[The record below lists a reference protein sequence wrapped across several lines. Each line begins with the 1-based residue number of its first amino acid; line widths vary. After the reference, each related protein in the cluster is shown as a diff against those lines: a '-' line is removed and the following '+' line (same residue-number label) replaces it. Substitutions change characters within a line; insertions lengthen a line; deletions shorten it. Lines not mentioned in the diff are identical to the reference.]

1 MKRIST
7 FPGSDVPLPTDAEL
21 EILQVIW
28 EQGRSTVGS
37 AHFVLNERRERD
49 YTTVLKLLQVMM
61 AKGLVTRL
69 DKERMH
75 FYLPAVNEAQVR
87 AAYVAEVASKL
98 FAGSLFGLASF
109 ALSLTPADDNIAAIR
124 AVLDAHDD
132 EATVQSGPSGDRRE
146 PS

>member
-1 MKRIST
+1 MKRLPT
-7 FPGSDVPLPTDAEL
+7 FTDSDVPLPTEGEL

-28 EQGRSTVGS
+28 EQSRSTVGS
-37 AHFVLNERRERD
+37 AHFVLNERRPRG
-49 YTTVLKLLQVMM
+49 YTTVLKLLQIML

-75 FYLPAVNEAQVR
+75 FYLATVTEPQVR
-87 AAYVAEVASKL
+87 AAYVGEVARKL

-109 ALSLTPADDNIAAIR
+109 ALSLTPADEDIDDIR

-132 EATVQSGPSGDRRE
+132 GATSPDG
-146 PS
+146 

>member
-1 MKRIST
+1 MKRLPT
-7 FPGSDVPLPTDAEL
+7 LPDSDVPLPTEAEL

-37 AHFVLNERRERD
+37 AHFVLNERRTRG
-49 YTTVLKLLQVMM
+49 YTTVLKLLQIML

-75 FYLPAVNEAQVR
+75 FYLATVTEPQVR
-87 AAYVAEVASKL
+87 TAYVGEVARKL

-109 ALSLTPADDNIAAIR
+109 ALSLTPADEDIDDIR

-132 EATVQSGPSGDRRE
+132 GATSPDG
-146 PS
+146 

>member
-1 MKRIST
+1 MKRLPT
-7 FPGSDVPLPTDAEL
+7 FPNSDVPLPTEAEL

-28 EQGRSTVGS
+28 GQGRSTGGS
-37 AHFVLNERRERD
+37 AHFVLNGRRPRG
-49 YTTVLKLLQVMM
+49 YTTVLTLLQIML

-75 FYLPAVNEAQVR
+75 FYLATVTEPQVR
-87 AAYVAEVASKL
+87 AAYVGEVARKL

-109 ALSLTPADDNIAAIR
+109 ALSLTPADEDIDDIR

-132 EATVQSGPSGDRRE
+132 GANSPDG
-146 PS
+146 